1 MVKQFI
7 DNFKH
12 IDEKISKIMKYGL
25 IFCFAIAIFSS
36 LLLVTYISL
45 YANLLLFDIGIAL
58 FKFSL
63 TLAVEFIICG
73 YAVDIILR

>member
-12 IDEKISKIMKYGL
+12 IDKKISKVMKIGL
-25 IFCFAIAIFSS
+25 IFCVGLMLISL
-36 LLLVTYISL
+36 LLLVTYLSIS
-45 YANLLLFDIGIAL
+45 ANLLFFDIGIAL
-58 FKFSL
+58 FRLGL
-63 TLAVEFIICG
+63 TLAIEFIICG